1 MTAHVLPPAPA
12 VQRPRVLVVGAAFA
26 AAASF
31 TVFIGLIGIYL
42 AARVDVVGSGAA
54 WLPEGATIPLQQPNT
69 MFITL
74 IMSVFTMQWAVA
86 AIAKNDRV
94 NSYLAMGLTLM
105 LGIATIVMTT
115 YLWYLMELDIASGIQ
130 GVLIYTITG
139 AHIVMLVLAMLFV
152 ALMGL
157 RALGGQFTARQH
169 DGITAAAVFWYAMVA
184 VYALIWISIY
194 VTKSAAMP
202 SS

>member
-42 AARVDVVGSGAA
+42 AARVDVVGSGTA

-139 AHIVMLVLAMLFV
+139 AHIVMLVLAMIFV

-169 DGITAAAVFWYAMVA
+169 DGITAAAVFWSARVA
-184 VYALIWISIY
+184 VYALIWLSIY
-194 VTKSAAMP
+194 VTK
-202 SS
+202 

>member
-1 MTAHVLPPAPA
+1 MTAHVLPPAPP

-31 TVFIGLIGIYL
+31 MVFIGLIGVYL
-42 AARVDVVGSGAA
+42 TARADVIGAGSA
-54 WLPEGATIPLQQPNT
+54 WLPQGVSIPLQQPNT

-74 IMSVFTMQWAVA
+74 IMTVFTMQWAVA

-94 NSYLAMGLTLM
+94 NAYLALGLTLM

-115 YLWYLMELDIASGIQ
+115 YLWSLMKLDVASGIQ

-194 VTKSAAMP
+194 VTK
-202 SS
+202 

>member
-12 VQRPRVLVVGAAFA
+12 VQRPRVLVVGTAFA

-31 TVFIGLIGIYL
+31 MVFVGLIGIYL
-42 AARVDVVGSGAA
+42 AARADVIASGTA
-54 WLPEGATIPLQQPNT
+54 WLPKGVTIPLQQPNT

-94 NSYLAMGLTLM
+94 NAYLAMGLTLM

-115 YLWYLMELDIASGIQ
+115 YLWYLMKLEIASGIQ

-139 AHIVMLVLAMLFV
+139 AHIVMLVVAMIFV

-194 VTKSAAMP
+194 VTK
-202 SS
+202 

>member
-42 AARVDVVGSGAA
+42 AARVDVVGSCTA

-139 AHIVMLVLAMLFV
+139 AHIVMLVLAMIFV

-194 VTKSAAMP
+194 VTK
-202 SS
+202 

>member
-12 VQRPRVLVVGAAFA
+12 VQRPRVLVVGTAFA

-31 TVFIGLIGIYL
+31 MVFVGLIGIYL
-42 AARVDVVGSGAA
+42 AARADVIASGTA
-54 WLPEGATIPLQQPNT
+54 WLPKGVTIPLQQPNT

-94 NSYLAMGLTLM
+94 NAYLAMGLTLM

-115 YLWYLMELDIASGIQ
+115 YLWYLMKLDIASGIQ

-139 AHIVMLVLAMLFV
+139 AHIVMLVVAMIFV

-194 VTKSAAMP
+194 VTK
-202 SS
+202 

>member
-12 VQRPRVLVVGAAFA
+12 VQRPRVLVVGTAFA

-31 TVFIGLIGIYL
+31 MVFIGLIGIYL
-42 AARVDVVGSGAA
+42 AARVDVISSGSA
-54 WLPEGATIPLQQPNT
+54 WLPKGATIPLQQPNT

-94 NSYLAMGLTLM
+94 NAYLAMGLTLM

-194 VTKSAAMP
+194 VTK
-202 SS
+202 

>member
-1 MTAHVLPPAPA
+1 MTAHVLPPAPP

-31 TVFIGLIGIYL
+31 MVFIGLIGIYL
-42 AARVDVVGSGAA
+42 AARVDIINAGAK
-54 WLPEGATIPLQQPNT
+54 WLPEGSKIPLQQPNT

-74 IMSVFTMQWAVA
+74 IMSVVTMQWAVA

-94 NSYLAMGLTLM
+94 NAYLALGLTLM
-105 LGIATIVMTT
+105 LGVATIIMTT
-115 YLWYLMELDIASGIQ
+115 YLWTLMKLDIASGLQ

-139 AHIVMLVLAMLFV
+139 AHIVMLVVAMLFV
-152 ALMGL
+152 ALMAL

-169 DGITAAAVFWYAMVA
+169 DGITAAALYWYAMVA

-194 VTKSAAMP
+194 VTK
-202 SS
+202 

>member
-26 AAASF
+26 VAASF

-42 AARVDVVGSGAA
+42 AARVDVVGSGTA

-139 AHIVMLVLAMLFV
+139 AHIVMLVLAMIFV

-194 VTKSAAMP
+194 VTK
-202 SS
+202 

>member
-1 MTAHVLPPAPA
+1 MTAHVLPPAPP
-12 VQRPRVLVVGAAFA
+12 VQRPRVLVVGSAFA

-31 TVFIGLIGIYL
+31 MVFIGLIGVYL
-42 AARVDVVGSGAA
+42 AARSDFLTSGQK
-54 WLPEGATIPLQQPNT
+54 WLPEGSKIPLQQPNT

-74 IMSVFTMQWAVA
+74 LMSVVTLQWAVS

-94 NSYLAMGLTLM
+94 NAYLALGLTLM

-115 YLWYLMELDIASGIQ
+115 YLWHLMKLDVASGIQ

-139 AHIVMLVLAMLFV
+139 AHLVMLVLAMVFV
-152 ALMGL
+152 ALMAL
-157 RALGGQFTARQH
+157 RALGGQFTALQH
-169 DGITAAAVFWYAMVA
+169 DGLSAAALFWYAMAA

-194 VTKSAAMP
+194 VTK
-202 SS
+202 

>member
-42 AARVDVVGSGAA
+42 AARVDVVGSGTA

-169 DGITAAAVFWYAMVA
+169 DGITAAAVYWYAMVA

-194 VTKSAAMP
+194 VTK
-202 SS
+202 

>member
-42 AARVDVVGSGAA
+42 AARVDVVGSGTA
-54 WLPEGATIPLQQPNT
+54 WLPKGSTIPLQQPNT

-94 NSYLAMGLTLM
+94 NAYLAMGLTLM

-139 AHIVMLVLAMLFV
+139 AHIVMLVLAMIFV

-194 VTKSAAMP
+194 VTK
-202 SS
+202 

>member
-12 VQRPRVLVVGAAFA
+12 VQRPRVLVVGTAFA

-31 TVFIGLIGIYL
+31 MVFVGLIGIYL
-42 AARVDVVGSGAA
+42 AARADVIASGTA
-54 WLPEGATIPLQQPNT
+54 WLPKGVTIPLQQPNT

-74 IMSVFTMQWAVA
+74 IMSVFTMQRAVA

-94 NSYLAMGLTLM
+94 NAYLAMGLTLM

-115 YLWYLMELDIASGIQ
+115 YLWYLMKLDIASGIQ

-139 AHIVMLVLAMLFV
+139 AHIVMLVVAMIFV

-194 VTKSAAMP
+194 VTK
-202 SS
+202 

>member
-12 VQRPRVLVVGAAFA
+12 VQRPRVLVVGTAFS

-31 TVFIGLIGIYL
+31 MVFIGLIGIYL
-42 AARVDVVGSGAA
+42 AARLDVISSGSA
-54 WLPEGATIPLQQPNT
+54 WLPKGATIPLQQPNT

-94 NSYLAMGLTLM
+94 NAYLAMGLTLM

-139 AHIVMLVLAMLFV
+139 AHIVMLVVAMIFV

-194 VTKSAAMP
+194 VTK
-202 SS
+202 

>member
-1 MTAHVLPPAPA
+1 MTAHVLPPAPP

-31 TVFIGLIGIYL
+31 MVFVGLIGIYL
-42 AARVDVVGSGAA
+42 TTRSDVIGAGSS
-54 WLPEGATIPLQQPNT
+54 WLPEGSTIPLQQPKT

-74 IMSVFTMQWAVA
+74 IMTVFTMQWAVW
-86 AIAKNDRV
+86 AISKNDRV
-94 NSYLAMGLTLM
+94 NAYLALGLTLM

-115 YLWYLMELDIASGIQ
+115 YLWTLMKLDIASGTQ

-152 ALMGL
+152 ALMAL

-169 DGITAAAVFWYAMVA
+169 DGITAAAVYWYAMVA

-194 VTKSAAMP
+194 VTK
-202 SS
+202 

>member
-1 MTAHVLPPAPA
+1 MTAHVLPPAPP

-31 TVFIGLIGIYL
+31 MVFIGLIGIYL
-42 AARVDVVGSGAA
+42 AARADVVGAGSA
-54 WLPEGATIPLQQPNT
+54 WLPEGSKIPLQQPNT
-69 MFITL
+69 MMITL
-74 IMSVFTMQWAVA
+74 IMSVITMQWAVA

-94 NSYLAMGLTLM
+94 NAYLALGLTLM

-115 YLWYLMELDIASGIQ
+115 YLWTLMKLDVASGLQ

-139 AHIVMLVLAMLFV
+139 AHIVMLVLAMLFI
-152 ALMGL
+152 ALMAL

-169 DGITAAAVFWYAMVA
+169 DGISAAALYWYAMVA

-194 VTKSAAMP
+194 VTK
-202 SS
+202 

>member
-42 AARVDVVGSGAA
+42 AARVDVVGSGTA

-169 DGITAAAVFWYAMVA
+169 DGITAAAVFWHAMVA

-194 VTKSAAMP
+194 VTK
-202 SS
+202 

>member
-12 VQRPRVLVVGAAFA
+12 VQRPRVLVVGTALA

-31 TVFIGLIGIYL
+31 MVFIGLIGIYL
-42 AARVDVVGSGAA
+42 AARVDVISSGSA
-54 WLPEGATIPLQQPNT
+54 WLPKGATIPLQQPNT

-94 NSYLAMGLTLM
+94 NAYLAMGLTLM

-139 AHIVMLVLAMLFV
+139 AHIVMLVVAMIFV

-194 VTKSAAMP
+194 VISHTCFS
-202 SS
+202 

>member
-94 NSYLAMGLTLM
+94 NAYLAMGLTLM

-194 VTKSAAMP
+194 VTK
-202 SS
+202 

>member
-31 TVFIGLIGIYL
+31 MVFIGLIGIYL
-42 AARVDVVGSGAA
+42 AARVDVIDSGAE
-54 WLPEGATIPLQQPNT
+54 WLPKGATIPLQQPNT

-74 IMSVFTMQWAVA
+74 IMSGFTMQWAVA

-94 NSYLAMGLTLM
+94 NAYLAMGLTLM

-139 AHIVMLVLAMLFV
+139 AHIVMLVVAMIFV

-194 VTKSAAMP
+194 VTK
-202 SS
+202 

>member
-86 AIAKNDRV
+86 AIAKSDRV

-194 VTKSAAMP
+194 VTK
-202 SS
+202 

>member
-1 MTAHVLPPAPA
+1 MTAHVLPPAPP
-12 VQRPRVLVVGAAFA
+12 VQRPRVLVVGTAFA

-31 TVFIGLIGIYL
+31 MVFVGLIGIYL
-42 AARVDVVGSGAA
+42 AARADVIASGTA
-54 WLPEGATIPLQQPNT
+54 WLPKGVSIPLQQPNT

-94 NSYLAMGLTLM
+94 NAYLAMGLTLM

-115 YLWYLMELDIASGIQ
+115 YLWYLMKLDIASGIQ

-139 AHIVMLVLAMLFV
+139 AHIVMLVVAMIFV

-194 VTKSAAMP
+194 VTK
-202 SS
+202 

>member
-42 AARVDVVGSGAA
+42 AARVDVVGSGTA

-194 VTKSAAMP
+194 VTK
-202 SS
+202 

>member
-42 AARVDVVGSGAA
+42 AARVDVVGSGTA

-139 AHIVMLVLAMLFV
+139 AHIVMLVLAMIFV

-194 VTKSAAMP
+194 VTK
-202 SS
+202 

>member
-1 MTAHVLPPAPA
+1 MTAYVLPPAPA
-12 VQRPRVLVVGAAFA
+12 VQRPRVLVVGATFA

-194 VTKSAAMP
+194 VTK
-202 SS
+202 

>member
-12 VQRPRVLVVGAAFA
+12 VQRPRVLVVGTAFA

-31 TVFIGLIGIYL
+31 MVFVGLIGIYL
-42 AARVDVVGSGAA
+42 AARADVIASGTA
-54 WLPEGATIPLQQPNT
+54 WLPKGVSIPLQQPNT

-94 NSYLAMGLTLM
+94 NAYLAMGLTLM

-115 YLWYLMELDIASGIQ
+115 YLWYLMKLDIASGIQ

-139 AHIVMLVLAMLFV
+139 AHIVMLVVAMIFL

-194 VTKSAAMP
+194 VTK
-202 SS
+202 

>member
-12 VQRPRVLVVGAAFA
+12 VQRPRVLVVGTAFA

-31 TVFIGLIGIYL
+31 MVFIGLIGIYL
-42 AARVDVVGSGAA
+42 AARLDVISSGSA
-54 WLPEGATIPLQQPNT
+54 WLPKGSTIPLQQPNT

-94 NSYLAMGLTLM
+94 NAYLAMGLTLM

-139 AHIVMLVLAMLFV
+139 AHIVMLVVAMIFV

-194 VTKSAAMP
+194 VTK
-202 SS
+202 